1 MNGVL
6 ATAVSGLTAS
16 SMWMDAIASNIAN
29 ARDEGPIPPTPP
41 SQPIAPSSGS
51 TPALYQ
57 PVTAAFTSIAN
68 GNGGVAANIVTQ
80 LPSYDIAYD
89 PSAPAANAQGLVAMP
104 NIDLATQF
112 VDMTMATTAYK
123 ANIAVVKT
131 ADKMFKATLDMLA

>member
-29 ARDEGPIPPTPP
+29 ARDEGPI
-41 SQPIAPSSGS
+41 APASGS
-51 TPALYQ
+51 TPLYQ
-57 PVTAAFTSIAN
+57 PVTAAFTSLAN

-80 LPSYDIAYD
+80 LPSCNIVYD
-89 PSAPAANAQGLVAMP
+89 PSAQSANVQGLVAKP
-104 NIDLATQF
+104 NVDLATQF
-112 VDMTMATTAYK
+112 VDQLMATTAYR

-131 ADKMFKATLDMLA
+131 ADKMMQATLDMIA